1 MLTELFHEAVFEY
14 GARIVQ
20 SAVYRFRNSM
30 LESIID
36 LIVTI
41 YMQVTP
47 KNQSCIRMQRHLQN
61 DVLILIYE

>member
-14 GARIVQ
+14 GARIVE
-20 SAVYRFRNSM
+20 SAVYRFRNSV

-47 KNQSCIRMQRHLQN
+47 KKSKLYQN
-61 DVLILIYE
+61 AEAFTE

>member
-14 GARIVQ
+14 GAHIVQ
-20 SAVYRFRNSM
+20 STVYRFRNSM

-47 KNQSCIRMQRHLQN
+47 KKSKLYQN
-61 DVLILIYE
+61 AEAFME

>member
-14 GARIVQ
+14 GAHIVQ

-47 KNQSCIRMQRHLQN
+47 KKSKLYQN
-61 DVLILIYE
+61 AEAFTE